1 LKKSTENYRV
11 RKSAIAILHYLRDHP
26 QAKDGVE
33 GIAQWWI
40 GEEREIVEKALALLV
55 KEGVIEKREHVYQL
69 TQSRLE
75 PDDKERIDKD
85 IKSFSTRRKVGRA
98 KRKKPSLRKGKK
110 ISSRSRTGRN

>member
-1 LKKSTENYRV
+1 M

-55 KEGVIEKREHVYQL
+55 NEGVIEKREHVYQL

-85 IKSFSTRRKVGRA
+85 IASFTTMRKVRSA
-98 KRKKPSLRKGKK
+98 KSKKPSLCKGKK
-110 ISSRSRTGRN
+110 ISSRRRTGQNY